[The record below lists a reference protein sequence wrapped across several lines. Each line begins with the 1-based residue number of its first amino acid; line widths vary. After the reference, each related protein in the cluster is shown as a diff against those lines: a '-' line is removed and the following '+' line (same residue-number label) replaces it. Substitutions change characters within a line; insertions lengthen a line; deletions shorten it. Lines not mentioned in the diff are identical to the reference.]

1 MEKANWGII
10 GLGNIAREFA
20 NGFAGVENACIKG
33 IASNNLN
40 RLSEFK
46 KKFNINENYCFSNY
60 QDLIDCKQIDIIYIT
75 LPHSLHYEWIIK
87 CLNKEKNT
95 IVEKPAT
102 INFEQISNIKKKIFS
117 KNFFFAEAFMYR
129 YHPQINKV
137 IQLIREKKIGN
148 LINMESYFGV
158 NIMEK
163 KTLFGIKRKKKINEK
178 SRLFDKNLGGGAI
191 LDLGCYPSS
200 MSLLIAS
207 LKSDF
212 TEVVLKDKNV
222 ELFKTGVDI
231 NSYAKLVFDN
241 EFVSFIGTSFNKS
254 LGKQT
259 KIKGD
264 IGEIIIED
272 SWHGNPSKIFINSKN
287 NETVNIEA
295 KSNIYSYEI
304 EIFSKNFLENNYE
317 IEYPGV
323 KFNETFLNMKILD
336 NWLN

>member
-20 NGFAGVENACIKG
+20 NGFAEAENACIKG

-46 KKFNINENYCFSNY
+46 NKFNINENYCFSNY
-60 QDLIDCKQIDIIYIT
+60 QELIECEEIDIIYIT

-87 CLNKEKNT
+87 SLNNEKNT

-102 INFEQISNIKKKIFS
+102 INFEQISNIKKKFHS

-129 YHPQINKV
+129 YHPQIKKL
-137 IQLIREKKIGN
+137 IQLIKEKKIGN

-178 SRLFDKNLGGGAI
+178 SRLFDKRLGGGAI

-212 TEVVLKDKNV
+212 TDVIIKDKNV

-241 EFVSFIGTSFNKS
+241 EFMSFIGTSFNKD
-254 LGKQT
+254 LGKRT

-272 SWHGNPSKIFINSKN
+272 SWDGNNSKIFINSQN
-287 NETVNIEA
+287 NEIINIKA

-317 IEYPGV
+317 IKYPGM
-323 KFNETFLNMKILD
+323 KFKETYLNMKILD

>member
-20 NGFAGVENACIKG
+20 NGFAEAENACIKG

-46 KKFNINENYCFSNY
+46 NKFNINENYCFSNY
-60 QDLIDCKQIDIIYIT
+60 QELIECEEIDIIYIT

-87 CLNKEKNT
+87 SLNNEKNT

-102 INFEQISNIKKKIFS
+102 INFEQISNIKKKFYS

-129 YHPQINKV
+129 YHPQIKKL
-137 IQLIREKKIGN
+137 IQLIKEKKIGN

-178 SRLFDKNLGGGAI
+178 SRLFDKRLGGGAI

-212 TEVVLKDKNV
+212 TDVIIKDKNV

-241 EFVSFIGTSFNKS
+241 EFMSFIGTSFNKD
-254 LGKQT
+254 LGKRT

-272 SWHGNPSKIFINSKN
+272 SWDGNNSKIFINSQN
-287 NETVNIEA
+287 NEIINIKA

-317 IEYPGV
+317 IKYPGM
-323 KFNETFLNMKILD
+323 KFKETYLNMKILD

>member
-1 MEKANWGII
+1 ME
-10 GLGNIAREFA
+10 LRE
-20 NGFAGVENACIKG
+20 
-33 IASNNLN
+33 
-40 RLSEFK
+40 
-46 KKFNINENYCFSNY
+46 
-60 QDLIDCKQIDIIYIT
+60 
-75 LPHSLHYEWIIK
+75 
-87 CLNKEKNT
+87 
-95 IVEKPAT
+95 
-102 INFEQISNIKKKIFS
+102 
-117 KNFFFAEAFMYR
+117 
-129 YHPQINKV
+129 
-137 IQLIREKKIGN
+137 
-148 LINMESYFGV
+148 
-158 NIMEK
+158 
-163 KTLFGIKRKKKINEK
+163 KKKINEK

-212 TEVVLKDKNV
+212 KDVVLKDKNV

-231 NSYAKLVFDN
+231 NSYTKLVFDN
-241 EFVSFIGTSFNKS
+241 EFISFIGTSFNKN

-259 KIKGD
+259 RIKGD

-272 SWHGNPSKIFINSKN
+272 SWHGNPSKIFINSKK

-295 KSNIYSYEI
+295 KSNIYTYEI

>member
-1 MEKANWGII
+1 
-10 GLGNIAREFA
+10 
-20 NGFAGVENACIKG
+20 
-33 IASNNLN
+33 
-40 RLSEFK
+40 
-46 KKFNINENYCFSNY
+46 
-60 QDLIDCKQIDIIYIT
+60 
-75 LPHSLHYEWIIK
+75 
-87 CLNKEKNT
+87 
-95 IVEKPAT
+95 
-102 INFEQISNIKKKIFS
+102 
-117 KNFFFAEAFMYR
+117 
-129 YHPQINKV
+129 
-137 IQLIREKKIGN
+137 
-148 LINMESYFGV
+148 MESYFGV

-212 TEVVLKDKNV
+212 KDVVLKDKNV

-231 NSYAKLVFDN
+231 NSYTKLVFDN
-241 EFVSFIGTSFNKS
+241 EFISFIGTSFNKN

-259 KIKGD
+259 RIKGD

-272 SWHGNPSKIFINSKN
+272 SWHGNPSKIFINSKK

-295 KSNIYSYEI
+295 KSNIYTYEI

>member
-20 NGFAGVENACIKG
+20 NGFAEAENACIKG

-46 KKFNINENYCFSNY
+46 NKFNINENYCFSNY
-60 QDLIDCKQIDIIYIT
+60 QELIECEEIDIIYIT

-87 CLNKEKNT
+87 SLNNEKNT

-102 INFEQISNIKKKIFS
+102 INFEQISNIKKKFYS

-129 YHPQINKV
+129 YHPQIKKL
-137 IQLIREKKIGN
+137 IQLIKEKKIGN

-163 KTLFGIKRKKKINEK
+163 KTLFGIKRKKKINKK
-178 SRLFDKNLGGGAI
+178 SRLFDKKLGGGAI

-212 TEVVLKDKNV
+212 TDVIIKDKNV

-241 EFVSFIGTSFNKS
+241 EFMSFIGTSFNKD
-254 LGKQT
+254 LGKRT

-272 SWHGNPSKIFINSKN
+272 SWDGNNSKIFINSQN
-287 NETVNIEA
+287 NEIINIKA

-317 IEYPGV
+317 IKYPGM
-323 KFNETFLNMKILD
+323 KFKETYLNMKILD